1 MRRSMKILAIDTAA
15 EWCAACLLEDGS
27 GRVLGAEARDIGK
40 GHAEAL
46 MGVIAGAL
54 DKAGAT
60 YRDVGAI
67 AVSVGPGSFTGV
79 RIGVATAR
87 GLALALKVPATGV
100 TTLAALAFAAEP
112 LTQGRPVLAVL
123 DARRDEFYA
132 ALYGPDGAVHAA
144 PAILDLRGVAALAG
158 LMKPLI
164 VGSGARQAAAAAG
177 LDPDTAALAE
187 SRTAGI
193 ESFARLAARQG
204 FGGERPRPLYLRGPD
219 ARPQEGFALPRS
231 GA

>member
-1 MRRSMKILAIDTAA
+1 MKILAIDTAA

-27 GRVLGAEARDIGK
+27 GRVLGCEVRDIGK

-46 MGVIAGAL
+46 MGVIGAALDQAGAS
-54 DKAGAT
+54 

-87 GLALALKVPATGV
+87 GLALSLKVPATGV
-100 TTLAALAFAAEP
+100 GTLAALAFEAEP
-112 LTQGRPVLAVL
+112 LAKGRPVLAVL
-123 DARRDEFYA
+123 DARREEFYV
-132 ALYGPDGAVHAA
+132 ALYGPDGAPIAA
-144 PAILDLRGVAALAG
+144 PAILDLTAAAALAG
-158 LMKPLI
+158 STRPLL
-164 VGSGARQAAAAAG
+164 VGSGARLVADAAG
-177 LDPDTAALAE
+177 LDPDAAALCE
-187 SRTAGI
+187 RRTAGI
-193 ESFARLAARQG
+193 ESFALLAARQG

-219 ARPQEGFALPRS
+219 ARPQDGFALPRS

>member
-1 MRRSMKILAIDTAA
+1 MKILAIDTAA
-15 EWCAACLLEDGS
+15 EWCAACLWDAGS
-27 GRVLGAEARDIGK
+27 GRALGTEARDIGK

-46 MGVIAGAL
+46 MGVIGVALDRAGASW
-54 DKAGAT
+54 
-60 YRDVGAI
+60 RDVEAV

-100 TTLAALAFAAEP
+100 GTLAALAFEAAP
-112 LTQGRPVLAVL
+112 LARGRPVLAVL
-123 DARRDEFYA
+123 DARREEFYA
-132 ALYGPDGAVHAA
+132 ALYGPDGEVHAA
-144 PAILDLRGVAALAG
+144 PAILDLKAVAALAG
-158 LMKPLI
+158 LTKPLI

-177 LDPDTAALAE
+177 LDPDATALANR
-187 SRTAGI
+187 RTAGI
-193 ESFARLAARQG
+193 DSFARLAARQG

>member
-1 MRRSMKILAIDTAA
+1 MKILAIDTAA
-15 EWCAACLLEDGS
+15 EWCAACLFEEGS
-27 GRVLGAEARDIGK
+27 GRVLGLEARDIGK

-46 MGVIAGAL
+46 MGVIGAALDRAGAS
-54 DKAGAT
+54 
-60 YRDVGAI
+60 YRDVEAI

-100 TTLAALAFAAEP
+100 TTLAALAFEAEP
-112 LTQGRPVLAVL
+112 LARGRPVLAVL

-132 ALYGPDGAVHAA
+132 GLYGPDGTVHAA
-144 PAILDLRGVAALAG
+144 PAILDLKAATALAG
-158 LMKPLI
+158 LSRPLV
-164 VGSGARQAAAAAG
+164 VGTGARLVAEAVG
-177 LDPDTAALAE
+177 LDAE
-187 SRTAGI
+187 STAMPDRRTAGI
-193 ESFARLAARQG
+193 ECFARLAARQG

-219 ARPQEGFALPRS
+219 ARPQDGFALPRR